1 MTELETRIRRRLQAS
16 QLRLSEHHPF
26 FGSLLLMAPVE
37 ITERFPTAATDG
49 ERLYFNP
56 AFVEPLTSEQL
67 DGLVVHELLHC
78 AFLHGLRR
86 GMREP
91 MLWNIAADIHVNA
104 LIRELPH
111 LDLPEGAAEDK
122 RLAPLC
128 VEEIYEKLLRSRR
141 RRGQALAMLDILEPT
156 ACKDL
161 SPKAFE
167 ERLRAHWTDAIHRA
181 RAVAEMAQRGTLPA
195 GIDRLID
202 DAVGPRLDWRTA
214 LWRHLVRTPDDFLGF
229 DRRMVWSGLY
239 LDALEGDSLEVDVCV
254 DTSGSVND
262 EQLREFLGEV
272 RGILSAYPSVRCRL
286 YYADAE
292 CAGPFE
298 VDAGS
303 AIPVAKGGGGTDFVP
318 FFRATDPARDAD
330 SAARRSGAG
339 GTRLAVYLTDG
350 HGNFPNPAP
359 DRPVL
364 WVVVAGGL
372 ESAQFPFGEV
382 VRMWGVAAAAAA

>member
-37 ITERFPTAATDG
+37 VTDRFDTAATDG
-49 ERLYFNP
+49 ERIYFNP
-56 AFVEPLTSEQL
+56 AFVEPLTSAQL

-86 GMREP
+86 GTREP
-91 MLWNIAADIHVNA
+91 TLWNIAADIHINA
-104 LIRELPH
+104 VIRGMVH
-111 LDLPEGAAEDK
+111 LDLPEGAVEDEK
-122 RLAPLC
+122 LAPLC
-128 VEEIYEKLLRSRR
+128 VEEIYEKILRSRR
-141 RRGQALAMLDILEPT
+141 WRGQALAMLDVLDP
-156 ACKDL
+156 AGCKDL
-161 SPKAFE
+161 PPKAFE

-181 RAVAEMAQRGTLPA
+181 RAVAEMAARGTLPA
-195 GIDRLID
+195 GVERLIQ

-214 LWRHLVRTPDDFLGF
+214 LWRHLVRTPDDFRGF

-239 LDALEGDSLEVDVCV
+239 LDALEGESLDVDVCV
-254 DTSGSVND
+254 DTSGSVD
-262 EQLREFLGEV
+262 DGMLREFLGEV
-272 RGILSAYPSVRCRL
+272 RGILCAYPAVRCRL

-292 CAGPFE
+292 CTGPFE

-318 FFRATDPARDAD
+318 FFRATDPANDPGR
-330 SAARRSGAG
+330 AATAG
-339 GTRLAVYLTDG
+339 PRLAVYITDG
-350 HGNFPNPAP
+350 HGSFPSPAP

-372 ESAQFPFGEV
+372 ESARFPFGEV
-382 VRMWGVAAAAAA
+382 VRMGGHSAPAAA